1 MEEPVQIIPPTGPEG
16 ARLPRARDERVS
28 PHRARGI
35 RAAVLRVGG
44 ARAAVAASVIA
55 VALAMAVPASAQAP
69 APEIPVTFSVRSLL
83 SGDTFTVSGVL
94 PGGAADA
101 GRALELYEQRAPFP
115 GAYALTSTG
124 AAGPSGEFVFS
135 VTPVRKA
142 YWAVVAPQT
151 TTLPREASN
160 GFLVAVR
167 RKVSIRTTTRRPL
180 RGSFVRFSGFISP
193 SFPVAPG
200 SVATLQRRNRQGGFT
215 DVKSALLKAAGD
227 FSSYRV
233 RTRVRRSGVYRVV
246 VPASTFFSTGA
257 SVGVT
262 LHMRVH

>member
-1 MEEPVQIIPPTGPEG
+1 MEEPLQNTPPTGPEG
-16 ARLPRARDERVS
+16 ARPARA
-28 PHRARGI
+28 
-35 RAAVLRVGG
+35 RAAVLRTRT
-44 ARAAVAASVIA
+44 ASAAALIVAG
-55 VALAMAVPASAQAP
+55 LAMAVPASAQAP

-83 SGDTFTVSGVL
+83 SGDPFTVNGVL

-115 GAYALTSTG
+115 GAYALASTS

-142 YWAVVAPQT
+142 YWAVVAPET
-151 TTLPREASN
+151 TTRPREASN

-180 RGSFVRFSGFISP
+180 RGRFVRFSGFISP
-193 SFPVAPG
+193 SFPVGPG
-200 SVATLQRRNRQGGFT
+200 SVATLQRRNAQGGFT
-215 DVKSALLKAAGD
+215 DVKSVLLGAAGQ
-227 FSSYRV
+227 FSSYRL

-262 LHMRVH
+262 LHMRLH